1 MTNVGEV
8 DGRHATLSG
17 ELVEEGKG
25 DRIDRVIL
33 AVVRQ
38 RLLLVVAVL
47 PPVATEDEQ
56 LIPNTPTP
64 HVERTYTASWSVKDN
79 DQQSL
84 DTKTEQSSRTYVGV
98 LGHVERH
105 GTVH

>member
-1 MTNVGEV
+1 MRSAGGTHVGKV
-8 DGRHATLSG
+8 NNGKTAGSL
-17 ELVEEGKG
+17 ELVEERERDGV
-25 DRIDRVIL
+25 DRVIL

-47 PPVATEDEQ
+47 PPVAIEDEQ

-84 DTKTEQSSRTYVGV
+84 DKKTE
-98 LGHVERH
+98 
-105 GTVH
+105 

>member
-1 MTNVGEV
+1 MRSGEGKTNVRKV
-8 DGRHATLSG
+8 DGGHATLG
-17 ELVEEGKG
+17 VELVEERERDGVNG
-25 DRIDRVIL
+25 VIL

-64 HVERTYTASWSVKDN
+64 HVERTYTASWSVKTMI
-79 DQQSL
+79 S
-84 DTKTEQSSRTYVGV
+84 KV
-98 LGHVERH
+98 
-105 GTVH
+105 